1 MTKSS
6 PSARQR
12 RRAFWLLW
20 AAMPLLAVGYQIAA
34 EEAARAL
41 SDRPLDLIWLRFAAS
56 LPWFQALVVIDV
68 VSFVA
73 WMVVLAE
80 FKLSEAFTISAVGYV
95 LVIAVS
101 WTVFGEPAGL
111 SQIIGAGAILV
122 GVWLI
127 GRGEGAPC

>member
-1 MTKSS
+1 MTMSS
-6 PSARQR
+6 QPSQQR
-12 RRAFWLLW
+12 RRASWLLW
-20 AAMPLLAVGYQIAA
+20 AAMPLLTVGYQIAA

-41 SDRPLDLIWLRFAAS
+41 AGRDLNLEWLRFAVGQ
-56 LPWFQALVVIDV
+56 PWFQALIVIDI

-80 FKLSEAFTISAVGYV
+80 FQLSEAFTISAIGYV

-101 WTVFGEPAGL
+101 WTAFGEPARPL
-111 SQIIGAGAILV
+111 QMLGAVAILI

-127 GRGEGAPC
+127 GRRDGVRC